1 MAGPEQV
8 LHRACSKRRIRNSG
22 FEEMKNA
29 AFAAVESGVMMSE
42 NGFCE
47 IRSESIHVV
56 AQCAGRLGRCDCGEC
71 VCDAVR
77 IGGEDECRYS
87 VSGEVYMDRCFIS
100 YDYRGGSFGDYKG
113 EGKIIINQYLYIYRY
128 T

>member
-1 MAGPEQV
+1 MAGPGQV
-8 LHRACSKRRIRNSG
+8 LHRACSRGRIRKSG

-47 IRSESIHVV
+47 ITYESIHVV
-56 AQCAGRLGRCDCGEC
+56 AQCAGRLGRCDCSEC
-71 VCDAVR
+71 VGYAVR

-100 YDYRGGSFGDYKG
+100 YDYRGRSFGDYKG
-113 EGKIIINQYLYIYRY
+113 EGKIIINQYLYI
-128 T
+128 